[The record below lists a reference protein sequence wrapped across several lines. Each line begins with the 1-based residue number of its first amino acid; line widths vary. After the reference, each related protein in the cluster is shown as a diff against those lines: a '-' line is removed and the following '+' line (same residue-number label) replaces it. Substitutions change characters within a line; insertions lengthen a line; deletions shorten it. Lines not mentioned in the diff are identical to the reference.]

1 MNTAR
6 AIQLKYN
13 HGLVSDKESSH
24 VAEVMS
30 YLELF
35 MRSVKQTFLTYK
47 QTESILLQDKFH
59 NFVRTK
65 LKELYSH
72 TMGSYG
78 HLINDINFHSS
89 HGSGDLANPYG
100 LYD

>member
-35 MRSVKQTFLTYK
+35 MRSVKQTFLNYK
-47 QTESILLQDKFH
+47 QTESILLQD
-59 NFVRTK
+59 
-65 LKELYSH
+65 
-72 TMGSYG
+72 
-78 HLINDINFHSS
+78 
-89 HGSGDLANPYG
+89 
-100 LYD
+100 